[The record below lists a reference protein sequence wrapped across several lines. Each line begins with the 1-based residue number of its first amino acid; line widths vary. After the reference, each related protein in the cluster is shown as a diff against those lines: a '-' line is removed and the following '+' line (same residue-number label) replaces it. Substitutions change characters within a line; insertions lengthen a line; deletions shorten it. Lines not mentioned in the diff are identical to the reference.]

1 METVALVLTAFVIVV
16 GGLIIL
22 AKVLGAVAN
31 LLERF
36 AVFLRKWSDKQE
48 AKKNL

>member
-1 METVALVLTAFVIVV
+1 METVALALVAIVMVV
-16 GGLIIL
+16 GGLIVL
-22 AKVLGAVAN
+22 AKMLRAVAN